1 MVRLKTV
8 TVYPALIKCPHI
20 DRPITPVP
28 IHPILVFDGV
38 IRSEEIDEEAI
49 ERRRKKEDTTEGDR
63 DRRRSGGSGIVSV
76 VVNGF

>member
-20 DRPITPVP
+20 DLPMTPVP
-28 IHPILVFDGV
+28 IHPILVFDGE
-38 IRSEEIDEEAI
+38 IGSEEIADEAI
-49 ERRRKKEDTTEGDR
+49 ERRRKKEETAEGER
-63 DRRRSGGSGIVSV
+63 DRRRSGGSGIVLV